1 MTKNEFIQEAAL
13 RILAR
18 DSQSSMISIAD
29 YAAELAEEV
38 WKRFGD
44 EPQTAEPEVLTW
56 VDTDDTIQV
65 VAKEIARIEKAEVD
79 EKNLQLKARGGWG
92 KFSVSGANVR
102 FVNACHCIRYGHKSI
117 NKVEELIAE
126 GRHEFSRRH
135 GAGNKLMDLL
145 DKALENLYGLKGW

>member
-44 EPQTAEPEVLTW
+44 EPQAEEPEVLTGFPS
-56 VDTDDTIQV
+56 DDTIQV
-65 VAKEIARIEKAEVD
+65 VAREIARIEKEEVD
-79 EKNLQLKARGGWG
+79 EKNIQLKAHGG
-92 KFSVSGANVR
+92 
-102 FVNACHCIRYGHKSI
+102 
-117 NKVEELIAE
+117 
-126 GRHEFSRRH
+126 
-135 GAGNKLMDLL
+135 
-145 DKALENLYGLKGW
+145 